1 MEFSYGEK
9 VHRSDVTY
17 ALFNLTPL
25 MKDMGPDFETEKKR
39 WVIQLDSY
47 LIGALPEKGTG
58 TLESQVGEDS
68 PGVTSGWIGNSK
80 IFQIGQSDI
89 GTSFEAISDS
99 WTNEW
104 LRRNGLPHHKIFL
117 NFSSRR
123 NNFSTGGCTI
133 SYKQRHQWYDY
144 FSNPM
149 TSVTQMFSKRPSE
162 WQISYFRDRFC
173 TILSLNRSLDVVVIR
188 FEGILRRR

>member
-1 MEFSYGEK
+1 MAKKSIG
-9 VHRSDVTY
+9 VTS
-17 ALFNLTPL
+17 L
-25 MKDMGPDFETEKKR
+25 MHCLILHHSWKIWDQILKLKR
-39 WVIQLDSY
+39 
-47 LIGALPEKGTG
+47 KGKPNGYFAWQAT
-58 TLESQVGEDS
+58 SAFVGEDS
-68 PGVTSGWIGNSK
+68 WVGEMRTQSQPGWESNSE
-80 IFQIGQSDI
+80 IFQIGQPDI
-89 GTSFEAISDS
+89 GASFEAISDS

-149 TSVTQMFSKRPSE
+149 TSVTQMFSKRPSQ

-173 TILSLNRSLDVVVIR
+173 TILNLNRSLDVVVIR